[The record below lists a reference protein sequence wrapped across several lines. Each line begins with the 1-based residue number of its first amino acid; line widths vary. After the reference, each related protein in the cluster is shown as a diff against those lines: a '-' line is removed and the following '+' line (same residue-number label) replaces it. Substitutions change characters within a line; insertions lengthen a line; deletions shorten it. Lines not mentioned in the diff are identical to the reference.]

1 MDLNEAE
8 DKFIVFDSS
17 TIEVSP
23 TIKVEAFL
31 QLPQAFDSVSDTVR
45 ISSAMYK
52 NLTDLFGKCLEEK

>member
-8 DKFIVFDSS
+8 DKFIVFDST

-23 TIKVEAFL
+23 TIKVEVILDLL
-31 QLPQAFDSVSDTVR
+31 QELDTASDIVR
-45 ISSAMYK
+45 TSCAIYK